1 MFEKKNIKTTSV
13 NNFDIKFPDISFSQ
27 TQKIEHLK
35 YDCQECLLCCD
46 YNYYYSTVEPWYN
59 EPLFHELLG
68 ITNNFL
74 YPSNSQIYGKEP
86 R

>member
-27 TQKIEHLK
+27 TQKIEDLK

-46 YNYYYSTVEPWYN
+46 YNYYC
-59 EPLFHELLG
+59 
-68 ITNNFL
+68 
-74 YPSNSQIYGKEP
+74 
-86 R
+86 